1 MNEISKENYI
11 MQGSLVITNVE
22 GTNIY
27 HQLMVKVTSERTLNQ
42 D

>member
-11 MQGSLVITNVE
+11 IQGSLVITNVE

-27 HQLMVKVTSERTLNQ
+27 HQLVLKITTERTLNK